1 MTNQAG
7 PNQRE
12 ATPAEIAE
20 IKQYYETVNGIDRN
34 KYNANVKVRDVSRM
48 SYLGAG
54 FLLMASFV
62 GAVGTMAVDPYSNNP
77 SVTEHRVVEEK
88 LRNLR
93 DYQNRVPSFSF
104 APELKP
110 ALENV
115 STSLDNLVQESK
127 DKLEAL
133 EKAPDY
139 VQDKEWM
146 DNHGN
151 IFCFGAIS
159 AVGFA
164 FATLVAQLSLY
175 GVNSHTANK
184 KRRNVLRPS
193 CLDSQD

>member
-1 MTNQAG
+1 MTNQAK
-7 PNQRE
+7 PTQRV
-12 ATPAEIAE
+12 ATSEEIAE
-20 IKQYYETVNGIDRN
+20 IKQYYNTLQGIDRD
-34 KYNANVKVRDVSRM
+34 KYNANLKVRDVCRM

-62 GAVGTMAVDPYSNNP
+62 GVVGTMTVDPYRNNP
-77 SVTEHRVVEEK
+77 SVQEHRVVEEK

-93 DYQNRVPSFSF
+93 DYKTQVPSFYF

-115 STSLDNLVQESK
+115 SSSLDNLVQESK

-151 IFCFGAIS
+151 IFCYGAFS

-164 FATLVAQLSLY
+164 FATLVTQLSLY
-175 GVNSHTANK
+175 GVNSHKANK
-184 KRRNVLRPS
+184 RRRNVLRPS
-193 CLDSQD
+193 CLDSQA